1 MTTSEPTPDRDPT
14 VPPTDT
20 PPRAERSWA
29 PSLLLVNTGD
39 GKGKT
44 TAALGTLLRA
54 RARGWPVCV
63 VQFMKSGDWKVGEE
77 QSARA
82 LGIDWWTIGDGF
94 TWESD
99 DLDRSQAVAVEA
111 WRQAREIIGSSA
123 YRVVMLDEITYPI
136 NFGWIDLDE
145 VVSVLRDRPDGTTVI
160 VTGRDAPQAII
171 DIADTVT
178 EMRKIKHAF
187 DRGIQARRGIDY

>member
-1 MTTSEPTPDRDPT
+1 MTDPDPT
-14 VPPTDT
+14 VPPTEP
-20 PPRAERSWA
+20 PPRPEPAWA

-54 RARGWPVCV
+54 HARGWRACV
-63 VQFMKSGDWKVGEE
+63 VQFMKSEDWKVGEE
-77 QSARA
+77 QSARD
-82 LGIDWWTIGDGF
+82 LGIDWWTLGDGF
-94 TWESD
+94 TWEST
-99 DLDRSQAVAVEA
+99 DLDRSQAVALEA
-111 WRQAREIIGSSA
+111 WRHARSVIASGD
-123 YRVVMLDEITYPI
+123 YQMVLLDEITYPI

-145 VVSVLRDRPDGTTVI
+145 VVTVLRDRPQQTTVI
-160 VTGRDAPQAII
+160 VTGRDAPQAVI

-187 DRGIQARRGIDY
+187 DRGIPARRGIDF